1 MSLLSTATT
10 LGGLAWDPG
19 IRGILSV
26 FLGFVILCGSI
37 YVILAT
43 NTGARLGL
51 LLSAAGLS
59 GWMVILTLFWWLS
72 PPGIGPSGPLPS
84 WTPLEIHYNAGDDP
98 FVTDVAN
105 DLPSTESYTERRQQI
120 LADNPEIAET
130 FPLGGTLSDLA
141 GDHPEL
147 VEDLD
152 LAGWEIVTTSEAGEA
167 QAAADA
173 VLAERNVF
181 SDTTEYRKLEV
192 FEIGGKPDREDVPDD
207 EWFEEMWTRIT
218 YKLDTIVNFKHPP
231 HYVVVQVQR
240 VVPQEARAGEAPPL
254 PEIDPEQPVVS
265 VVMVRDLG
273 NQRGLPATYFVISL
287 AFFIIFVLMLH
298 YRDRT
303 LDRNLAAAKAAKAA
317 KKG

>member
-1 MSLLSTATT
+1 MTVATNAIVT
-10 LGGLAWDPG
+10 LAGLGWDPG

-51 LLSAAGLS
+51 LLSLAGLS
-59 GWMVILTLFWWLS
+59 GWMVVLTLFWWIS

-84 WTPLEIHYNAGDDP
+84 WTPLEVHFNAGDEAFD
-98 FVTDVAN
+98 TDAAN
-105 DLPSTESYTERRQQI
+105 TLPSTEEYTAVREEI
-120 LADNPEIAET
+120 LADNPEVADT
-130 FPLGGTLSDLA
+130 FPLGGTLSDIA
-141 GDHPEL
+141 GDHAEL
-147 VEDLD
+147 VEDVELG
-152 LAGWEIVTTSEAGEA
+152 GWKIIPTAEAGEA

-173 VLAERNVF
+173 VLVDDTGLF
-181 SDTTEYRKLEV
+181 SSSAGYRKLET
-192 FEIGGKPDREDVPDD
+192 FEIGGKPDRKDVPDD
-207 EWFEEMWTRIT
+207 EWYEEMWTRIT
-218 YKLDTIVNFKHPP
+218 YKADSIVNFKHPP
-231 HYVVVQVQR
+231 HYAVVQVQA
-240 VVPQEARAGEAPPL
+240 VLPQEAKEGEAPPL
-254 PEIDPEQPVVS
+254 PEVDPDQPVIS

-298 YRDRT
+298 YRDKT
-303 LDRNLAAAKAAKAA
+303 LDRNLEAAKAA